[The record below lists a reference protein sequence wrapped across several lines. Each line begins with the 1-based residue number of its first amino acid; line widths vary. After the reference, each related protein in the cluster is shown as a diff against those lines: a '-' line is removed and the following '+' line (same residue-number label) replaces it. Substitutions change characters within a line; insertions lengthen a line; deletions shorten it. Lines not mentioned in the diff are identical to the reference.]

1 MEFNSRQTNTHILQ
15 PLAYNQMRKIRRK
28 YAPVRSAQDQCSI
41 HHIAYMFESPVLKV
55 PRPYDY
61 DDEGYI
67 MDVVQ
72 NCECII
78 HPHGYSQIPPL
89 FNALVEFCIYMLQHG
104 FFPRD
109 YSVLKRGAEFFVMDF
124 SRFGTIYKGL
134 LRFPK
139 DRRIYTLQEAVELYG
154 LRVYVPPPQAPAPPA
169 PPQPQPPQIEEP
181 SAPPT
186 SFDDLTTIANM
197 LEQQLQ
203 QQQHMDAPMLFEEPP
218 IYVENE
224 HLLESFKPANPE
236 PDLLIQ
242 LNTITCSQP
251 AIGLDGS
258 IYM

>member
-1 MEFNSRQTNTHILQ
+1 
-15 PLAYNQMRKIRRK
+15 MRKIRRK
-28 YAPVRSAQDQCSI
+28 YAPVRCPQDQCSI

-89 FNALVEFCIYMLQHG
+89 FDALVGFCIYMLQHG

-109 YSVLKRGAEFFVMDF
+109 YRVLKRGAEFFIMDF
-124 SRFGTIYKGL
+124 SRFGTIYKGR

-154 LRVYVPPPQAPAPPA
+154 LRVYTPAPAPA
-169 PPQPQPPQIEEP
+169 PPQPPQIEEP

-186 SFDDLTTIANM
+186 SFDDLTMIANM

-203 QQQHMDAPMLFEEPP
+203 QQQHMDAPLLFDDP

-224 HLLESFKPANPE
+224 HLLESFTPVKPE

>member
-1 MEFNSRQTNTHILQ
+1 MEFNSRQTKTHILQ

-89 FNALVEFCIYMLQHG
+89 FNALVDFCVYMLQHG
-104 FFPRD
+104 FFPRE
-109 YSVLKRGAEFFVMDF
+109 YSVLKRGAEFFIMDF
-124 SRFGTIYKGL
+124 SRFGTIYKGR

-154 LRVYVPPPQAPAPPA
+154 LRVYVPQPAQAPPP
-169 PPQPQPPQIEEP
+169 PLQEP

-186 SFDDLTTIANM
+186 SLDELSLLANM
-197 LEQQLQ
+197 LDQQLQ
-203 QQQHMDAPMLFEEPP
+203 QQQHTDAPMLFEEPP

-224 HLLESFKPANPE
+224 HLLDSFKPTAPE

-258 IYM
+258 IYT